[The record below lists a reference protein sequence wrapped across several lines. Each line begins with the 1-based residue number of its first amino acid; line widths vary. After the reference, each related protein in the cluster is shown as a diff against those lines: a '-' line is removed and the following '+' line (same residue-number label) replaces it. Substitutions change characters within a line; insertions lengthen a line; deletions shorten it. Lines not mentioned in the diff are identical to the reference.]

1 MNLQDIKNLIL
12 EEGKVVFIEN
22 EEVMGVFL
30 SYEEY
35 RKMIVQKSKQN
46 PASSLPLFDSKIESD
61 SNAAPSPMTTEDD
74 FADEAAD
81 IMIEEAEGPEVVV
94 MHPEPKPVKTAEPG
108 PDSSNSE
115 KELSIDDL
123 PF

>member
-1 MNLQDIKNLIL
+1 MNLSDIKNLIS

-22 EEVMGVFL
+22 DEVMGVFL

-35 RKMIVQKSKQN
+35 RKIVVQKSKQD
-46 PASSLPLFDSKIESD
+46 PAPSLPLFDSKREAD
-61 SNAAPSPMTTEDD
+61 FKATPSPMLAGDD
-74 FADEAAD
+74 FSDEAAD
-81 IMIEEAEGPEVVV
+81 IITEEAEGPEVIVT
-94 MHPEPKPVKTAEPG
+94 HPEPKPVQPAELA
-108 PDSSNSE
+108 PDSSSSE